1 MAINY
6 FLETDENSLDFVYK
20 NLLLWFKEKQY
31 QVEGTEADGLYLIQ
45 AKKVG
50 KLRTVLGT
58 NLAFKVKISKS
69 NDFTNHREFIV
80 ETSTGKWIQNI
91 AGAGVTAMFLG
102 GFTVFTGLAGAGWA
116 LVVEHEIITYIE
128 ENLKF
133 KKVEKIAPPTEDKP
147 LESSN
152 SSNIQAPTKT
162 SVSPNCSARQKA
174 VEKADQDLKKLES
187 AFASQILT
195 EAEFLAKKQRLEHQ
209 INEYEIEFLVEEK
222 LAKFQQAFT
231 EGILTADEFEAKI
244 HQVEED
250 VKNQVI
256 YQRVE
261 QEKEQVLMKFK
272 AALDSGILTPDEYA
286 KKVEFL

>member
-6 FLETDENSLDFVYK
+6 FLETDANSRNFVYK

-45 AKKVG
+45 AQKVG

-69 NDFTNHREFIV
+69 NDFTNPREFIV

-116 LVVEHEIITYIE
+116 LVIEHEIITYIE
-128 ENLKF
+128 ETLKF
-133 KKVEKIAPPTEDKP
+133 KKVQKLAPLSEDKP

-152 SSNIQAPTKT
+152 YFSNQEKAQT
-162 SVSPNCSARQKA
+162 SGSANYSAREKA
-174 VEKADQDLKKLES
+174 VAKADQDLKKLES
-187 AFASQILT
+187 AFANHILT

-209 INEYEIEFLVEEK
+209 IDEDEIEFLVEEK

-231 EGILTADEFEAKI
+231 DGILTADEFEAKI

-250 VKNQVI
+250 VKNQLI
-256 YQRVE
+256 HQRLE
-261 QEKEQVLMKFK
+261 QEKEQVLMKLK